1 MTFLQQQKLYFFSQH
16 FTKLQESFLP
26 YLQPCCQTIF
36 PQAFSAYHPDWCHE
50 NVNSAG
56 SGFNTILLNFDQ
68 LILGGRGGAGQ
79 KPESGDFLLL
89 PQNMVR
95 GIRTKIN
102 GKNVENLSKQCV
114 PLKKAKQL
122 SVILIQFRQKRGSLS
137 GESVQEVCQGG
148 LSRESV

>member
-1 MTFLQQQKLYFFSQH
+1 
-16 FTKLQESFLP
+16 
-26 YLQPCCQTIF
+26 
-36 PQAFSAYHPDWCHE
+36 
-50 NVNSAG
+50 
-56 SGFNTILLNFDQ
+56 
-68 LILGGRGGAGQ
+68 
-79 KPESGDFLLL
+79 
-89 PQNMVR
+89 MVR